1 LEIPH
6 GDVIVQSC
14 DLINFRVHKSMLAMS
29 SPFFDD
35 LFSLPQPSDDETI
48 DGLPVVRLSEDAE
61 VLNGLLT
68 MLYPIPSKMP
78 SSYDKVLAL
87 LVASQKYDM
96 VGIQSYIC
104 TEIRSRDPVAQTGTV
119 AFRAYALS
127 SSGRLLSEMVA
138 SARLTLDFPMTF
150 EYLCDELPLFEGWAL
165 RDLLRFRNRCRD
177 TLISCLESFL
187 NLHHSSLNVWILC
200 PRIPYSS
207 ITTGRLP
214 TWLSDLFKR
223 LITELRQASTKPL
236 LNPSSFHEEYLI
248 ALQAHLTSYNSCES
262 CAKVHA
268 LKGEAFH
275 KEIENRLEL
284 ALDKESVTWT
294 PE

>member
-1 LEIPH
+1 
-6 GDVIVQSC
+6 
-14 DLINFRVHKSMLAMS
+14 MS
-29 SPFFDD
+29 SLFFED
-35 LFSLPQPSDDETI
+35 LFSLPQPSDNETI
-48 DGLPVVRLSEDAE
+48 NGLPVVRLSEDAE

-68 MLYPIPSKMP
+68 MLYPIPPKMP

-96 VGIQSYIC
+96 VGIQSYIR
-104 TEIRSRDPVAQTGTV
+104 TEIRSRDPLTQTGAV

-127 SSGRLLSEMVA
+127 SSGRLHSEMVA

-177 TLISCLESFL
+177 NLISCLESFL
-187 NLHHSSLNVWILC
+187 NLHHSSLKVWIPCSRTAL
-200 PRIPYSS
+200 STT
-207 ITTGRLP
+207 TTGCLP
-214 TWLSDLFKR
+214 TWLSGLFNR

-248 ALQAHLTSYNSCES
+248 ALQAHLTSYNFCVS

-268 LKGEAFH
+268 LKGESFR
-275 KEIENRLEL
+275 KEIVNRLAL
-284 ALDKESVTWT
+284 ALDKVCFSLNSYLEAAHNF
-294 PE
+294 